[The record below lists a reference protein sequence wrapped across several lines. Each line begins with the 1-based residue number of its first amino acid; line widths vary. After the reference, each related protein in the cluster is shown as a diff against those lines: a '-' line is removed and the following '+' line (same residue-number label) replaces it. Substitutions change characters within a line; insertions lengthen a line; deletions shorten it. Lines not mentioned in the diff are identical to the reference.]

1 MKMTNV
7 YSSSVWLIT
16 MMMVTMMMVVSM
28 MRKRLKRGPT
38 GQDNTVFTE
47 HLE

>member
-1 MKMTNV
+1 MTNV
-7 YSSSVWLIT
+7 YSSSVWLI
-16 MMMVTMMMVVSM
+16 TMMMVVSM